1 MRNRFVAV
9 LVLAALP
16 ALVAAAVAC
25 DDTQFEPPA
34 FVVQIVLGI
43 GDCGRLL
50 VGETCTLEAT
60 ALGSDGS
67 ILPDAQLVWESR
79 NVVIATV
86 DVQGRVTGRNEGDA
100 TIVASSTD
108 GVIASQTTV
117 SVEEN
122 PAPLPDPD
130 E

>member
-1 MRNRFVAV
+1 MRNRFVTFLGIATM
-9 LVLAALP
+9 AALP
-16 ALVAAAVAC
+16 LTTAAC
-25 DDTQFEPPA
+25 DDTQFEPEP

-50 VGETCTLEAT
+50 VGETCALEAT

-67 ILPDAQLVWESR
+67 ILPDAQLLWESL

-100 TIVASSTD
+100 TIVVSSTD
-108 GVIASQTTV
+108 GVITSQTTV
-117 SVEEN
+117 SVAED
-122 PAPLPDPD
+122 PAPPPDPN